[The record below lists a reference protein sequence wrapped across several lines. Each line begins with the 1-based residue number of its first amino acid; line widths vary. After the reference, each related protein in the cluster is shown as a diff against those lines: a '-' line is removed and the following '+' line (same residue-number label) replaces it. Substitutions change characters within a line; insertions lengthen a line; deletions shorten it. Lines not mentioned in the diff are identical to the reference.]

1 MNIRLHRVKKPGILL
16 IDDDAEFGRTLRMSL
31 GDSFDLAITDHQI
44 DKLSPFLKDTDII
57 LLSVEMKLDLLNWNR
72 LFSMIKKRKNESEL
86 PVIYITE
93 SKEREQEANDFF
105 RGKKICIC
113 KETEPIKNARYLIA
127 RYL

>member
-1 MNIRLHRVKKPGILL
+1 MRIIHYIVASSKKIIIVHEGFGAYNKVVFP
-16 IDDDAEFGRTLRMSL
+16 EFT
-31 GDSFDLAITDHQI
+31 ITDHQI
-44 DKLSPFLKDTDII
+44 DKLSPFLKYTDII

-105 RGKKICIC
+105 RGKKFVS
-113 KETEPIKNARYLIA
+113 ARKPNQSKLPDI
-127 RYL
+127 

>member
-1 MNIRLHRVKKPGILL
+1 MRIIHYIVASSKKIIIVHEGFGAYNKVVFP
-16 IDDDAEFGRTLRMSL
+16 EFT
-31 GDSFDLAITDHQI
+31 ITDHQI

-113 KETEPIKNARYLIA
+113 KETEPIKIARYLIA